1 MRRARN
7 GPDCWVLEAKNQNA
21 LISISFVSQIQS
33 FYHSLQLIHSSSK
46 LKNRRGQDERH
57 CLFDVCSVGRLVVLS
72 LSMSLLIL
80 NQEVVIQFFIG
91 QNSQNLICMYHTL
104 SPYIIRNHQ
113 KYIAAWTNC
122 PTNWE
127 AIMSQRFLPLFLSRR
142 ANGLAYSSIS
152 PTHQRFMVQK
162 TNAPLF
168 PFQTKTWNY
177 LWTDIYP
184 VISIFNHT
192 KTWNYCSKD
201 TMFHDFRFQPIQ
213 KHEIIDQK
221 DIHITFILWFSFSA
235 TQ

>member
-91 QNSQNLICMYHTL
+91 QNSQNVCTIPSLHTL
-104 SPYIIRNHQ
+104 SEIIKNISQ
-113 KYIAAWTNC
+113 LEQIALLIEKPSCHSAFC
-122 PTNWE
+122 
-127 AIMSQRFLPLFLSRR
+127 LFSFHAEQMDWL
-142 ANGLAYSSIS
+142 
-152 PTHQRFMVQK
+152 THQFRQLIKGSWYKRQTSPDFHFQSYQK
-162 TNAPLF
+162 
-168 PFQTKTWNY
+168 K
-177 LWTDIYP
+177 YP
-184 VISIFNHT
+184 VNPFSTTQNNHVLKTHGRISFA
-192 KTWNYCSKD
+192 S
-201 TMFHDFRFQPIQ
+201 
-213 KHEIIDQK
+213 
-221 DIHITFILWFSFSA
+221 HIVPF
-235 TQ
+235 